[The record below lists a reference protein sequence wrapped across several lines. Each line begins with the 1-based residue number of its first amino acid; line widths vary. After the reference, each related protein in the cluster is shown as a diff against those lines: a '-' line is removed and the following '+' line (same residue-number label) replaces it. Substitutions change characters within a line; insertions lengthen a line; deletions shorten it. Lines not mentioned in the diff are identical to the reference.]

1 MNDIHQLKTL
11 VDNYINNI
19 GLGNILNLKINI
31 PDFNGTF
38 LIMTD
43 KQLQYLEASEDD
55 ELCLLFSLKQQSKK
69 NKSLLEKIKE
79 TNCLEDFM
87 FFQFK
92 DSIVFIKK
100 TGNNSV
106 LIIENVSMIVKTLFS
121 TISADSIILEL
132 NEISSWHKLEEN
144 KKVNNTQNTLPHNLS
159 HLTHSTPSG
168 KP

>member
-19 GLGNILNLKINI
+19 GLGNISNLKINI

-121 TISADSIILEL
+121 TISADLITLEL

-144 KKVNNTQNTLPHNLS
+144 KK
-159 HLTHSTPSG
+159 
-168 KP
+168 

>member
-121 TISADSIILEL
+121 TISADLITLEL

-144 KKVNNTQNTLPHNLS
+144 KK
-159 HLTHSTPSG
+159 
-168 KP
+168 

>member
-1 MNDIHQLKTL
+1 M
-11 VDNYINNI
+11 
-19 GLGNILNLKINI
+19 
-31 PDFNGTF
+31 
-38 LIMTD
+38 
-43 KQLQYLEASEDD
+43 
-55 ELCLLFSLKQQSKK
+55 
-69 NKSLLEKIKE
+69 LEKIKE

-121 TISADSIILEL
+121 TISADLITLEL

-144 KKVNNTQNTLPHNLS
+144 KK
-159 HLTHSTPSG
+159 
-168 KP
+168 

>member
-100 TGNNSV
+100 TGN
-106 LIIENVSMIVKTLFS
+106 
-121 TISADSIILEL
+121 
-132 NEISSWHKLEEN
+132 
-144 KKVNNTQNTLPHNLS
+144 
-159 HLTHSTPSG
+159 
-168 KP
+168 